1 MEDRLLSMYTCR
13 SLIKAHDLYTCCL
26 LVPSTA
32 DVDYTSVVINITFNS
47 GENSSVVAV
56 PITNDVLPEADE
68 TFEVFLKNITGSPYD
83 VIFAD
88 PSVAV
93 GTIIDD
99 EIPSENTTP

>member
-1 MEDRLLSMYTCR
+1 MQYF
-13 SLIKAHDLYTCCL
+13 IKKTSYVVHIAL
-26 LVPSTA
+26 TA

-93 GTIIDD
+93 GTIIDNKV
-99 EIPSENTTP
+99 PCENTVP

>member
-1 MEDRLLSMYTCR
+1 M
-13 SLIKAHDLYTCCL
+13 
-26 LVPSTA
+26 
-32 DVDYTSVVINITFNS
+32 VINITFSSGDNS
-47 GENSSVVAV
+47 FVFAV
-56 PITNDVLPEADE
+56 PITNDIIPEADE

-99 EIPSENTTP
+99 DMPSEKAAP